1 MNQIFIN
8 ILAAVVTCIILP
20 LISFLGVKLTEWL
33 KTKIK
38 NEKGQAL
45 IKKATDIVLNALRCV
60 FQSYV
65 EALKKSG
72 DFDQKAQIYAFNL
85 AKDIA
90 LKQLGD
96 DAKNY
101 IAQNYGNLKNG
112 LRLKLKPLSTYLKT
126 N

>member
-20 LISFLGVKLTEWL
+20 IISFLGVKLTEWL
-33 KTKIK
+33 NTKIK

-45 IKKATDIVLNALRCV
+45 IKKATDIVLNAVRCV

-72 DFDQKAQIYAFNL
+72 GFDQKAQIYAFNL

-96 DAKNY
+96 DTKNY
-101 IAQNYGNLKNG
+101 IAQNYGDLEEWLKTEIEASINLLKN
-112 LRLKLKPLSTYLKT
+112 
-126 N
+126 

>member
-33 KTKIK
+33 NTKIK

-45 IKKATDIVLNALRCV
+45 IKKATDIVLNAVRCV

-72 DFDQKAQIYAFNL
+72 GFDQKAQIYAFNL

-101 IAQNYGNLKNG
+101 IAQNYGDLEEWLKTEIEASINLLKN
-112 LRLKLKPLSTYLKT
+112 
-126 N
+126 

>member
-33 KTKIK
+33 NTKIK

-45 IKKATDIVLNALRCV
+45 IKKATDIVLNAVRCV

-72 DFDQKAQIYAFNL
+72 GFDQKAQIYAFNL

-96 DAKNY
+96 DAKKY
-101 IAQNYGNLKNG
+101 IQKIDY
-112 LRLKLKPLSTYLKT
+112 YYED
-126 N
+126 

>member
-33 KTKIK
+33 NTKIK

-45 IKKATDIVLNALRCV
+45 IKKATDIVLNAVRCV

-72 DFDQKAQIYAFNL
+72 GFDQKAQIYAFSL

-101 IAQNYGNLKNG
+101 IAQNYGDLEEWLKTEIEASINLLKN
-112 LRLKLKPLSTYLKT
+112 
-126 N
+126 

>member
-1 MNQIFIN
+1 MNRIFIN

-33 KTKIK
+33 NTKIK

-45 IKKATDIVLNALRCV
+45 IKKATDIVLNAVRCV

-72 DFDQKAQIYAFNL
+72 GFDQKAQIYAFNL

-101 IAQNYGNLKNG
+101 IAQNYGDLDEWLKTEIEASINLLKN
-112 LRLKLKPLSTYLKT
+112 
-126 N
+126 

>member
-1 MNQIFIN
+1 MNQILLN
-8 ILAAVVTCIILP
+8 ILATVVTCIVLP
-20 LISFLGVKLTEWL
+20 LISFLGVKLTQWL
-33 KTKIK
+33 NTKIK
-38 NEKGQAL
+38 DEKAQTL
-45 IKKATDIVLNALRCV
+45 IKKANDIVLNAVRCV

-72 DFDQKAQIYAFNL
+72 GFDQKAQIYAFNL

-101 IAQNYGNLKNG
+101 IAQNYGDLEEWLKTEIEASINLLKN
-112 LRLKLKPLSTYLKT
+112 
-126 N
+126 

>member
-20 LISFLGVKLTEWL
+20 LISFLGVKLTAWL
-33 KTKIK
+33 NTKIK

-45 IKKATDIVLNALRCV
+45 IKKATDIVLNAVRCV

-72 DFDQKAQIYAFNL
+72 GFDQKAQIYAFNL

-96 DAKNY
+96 DAKKY
-101 IAQNYGNLKNG
+101 IAQNYGDLEEWLKTEIESSINLLKN
-112 LRLKLKPLSTYLKT
+112 
-126 N
+126 

>member
-20 LISFLGVKLTEWL
+20 LISFLGVNLTEWL
-33 KTKIK
+33 NTKIK

-96 DAKNY
+96 DAKDY
-101 IAQNYGNLKNG
+101 IAQNYGDLEEWLKTEIEASINLLKN
-112 LRLKLKPLSTYLKT
+112 
-126 N
+126 

>member
-33 KTKIK
+33 NTKIK
-38 NEKGQAL
+38 NEKGQTL
-45 IKKATDIVLNALRCV
+45 IKKATDIVLNAVRCV

-72 DFDQKAQIYAFNL
+72 GFDQKAQIYAFNL

-101 IAQNYGNLKNG
+101 IAQNYGDLEEWLKTEIEASINLLKN
-112 LRLKLKPLSTYLKT
+112 
-126 N
+126 

>member
-8 ILAAVVTCIILP
+8 ILAEVVTCIILP
-20 LISFLGVKLTEWL
+20 LISFLGVKFTEWL
-33 KTKIK
+33 NTKIK

-96 DAKNY
+96 DAKDY
-101 IAQNYGNLKNG
+101 IAQNYGDLEEWLKTEIEASINLLKN
-112 LRLKLKPLSTYLKT
+112 
-126 N
+126 

>member
-33 KTKIK
+33 NTKIK

-45 IKKATDIVLNALRCV
+45 IKKATDIVLNAVRCV

-72 DFDQKAQIYAFNL
+72 GFDQKAQIYAFNL

-101 IAQNYGNLKNG
+101 IALNYGDLEEWLKTEIEASINLLKN
-112 LRLKLKPLSTYLKT
+112 
-126 N
+126 